1 MIPKIFQI
9 FLKNLQNVLF
19 YHFIN
24 LFLQLLHERERERE
38 RENAMGTPYGMRHV
52 RGTPYDMSWEIHNS
66 PQKP

>member
-1 MIPKIFQI
+1 M
-9 FLKNLQNVLF
+9 
-19 YHFIN
+19 
-24 LFLQLLHERERERE
+24 RERERE